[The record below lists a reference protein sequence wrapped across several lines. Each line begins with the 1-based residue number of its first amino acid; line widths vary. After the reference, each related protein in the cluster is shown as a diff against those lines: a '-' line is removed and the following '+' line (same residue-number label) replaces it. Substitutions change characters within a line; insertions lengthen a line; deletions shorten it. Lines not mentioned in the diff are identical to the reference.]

1 MSTTVAIGAV
11 RDALAILESVVLA
24 RLATLTPSVLVG
36 GAHWRINPLDQA
48 RKLPWAIAQPQSAGN
63 QQPFVGR
70 IGWEGPLVVR
80 VIASTQAAANTAASA
95 CCDALIGT
103 WQHGTPAA
111 YDITIDLDQALL
123 LDVPI
128 GSSAKQAGHQY
139 TVTIHQR

>member
-1 MSTTVAIGAV
+1 MSDVAIGAV
-11 RDALAILESVVLA
+11 RDALAILERVVLA
-24 RLATLTPSVLVG
+24 RLTTLTPSVLLG
-36 GAHWRINPLDQA
+36 GAYWRINPLDTA

-63 QQPFVGR
+63 QTPFVGR
-70 IGWEGPLVVR
+70 IGWDGPLVVR
-80 VIASTQAAANTAASA
+80 VIGSTQSAANTAASA

-103 WQHGTPAA
+103 WQDGTPAA
-111 YDITIDLDQALL
+111 YDVTIDLDRALL